1 MRQGVLIEHAL
12 RRSWRRQRQAV
23 LLASLGLL
31 LAVIVGALVYLSQA
45 ALDATTGRQ
54 LEILIAERNELEQLN
69 ESLRSEIAS
78 LRSVPR
84 LRRRAEE
91 MGFRQANTEDI
102 DYVVVDQYDPRR
114 TAVAPQIYAQQATP
128 AADYDETLAGW
139 IQQQL
144 DAFNRQADA
153 AEGE

>member
-1 MRQGVLIEHAL
+1 MRQGVLLEHAL

-128 AADYDETLAGW
+128 AAAYDETLTGW

-144 DAFNRQADA
+144 DAFNRQPDPV
-153 AEGE
+153 EGE

>member
-1 MRQGVLIEHAL
+1 VRQGVLIEHAL

>member
-1 MRQGVLIEHAL
+1 MRQGVLLEHAL
-12 RRSWRRQRQAV
+12 RRSWRRQRQAI

-69 ESLRSEIAS
+69 ESLRAEIAS

-91 MGFRQANTEDI
+91 MGFRLAKTEDV
-102 DYVVVDQYDPRR
+102 DYVVVDRFDPRR
-114 TAVAPQIYAQQATP
+114 TAVAPQTYAQQATP

-144 DAFNRQADA
+144 DAFNRQPDA

>member
-1 MRQGVLIEHAL
+1 M
-12 RRSWRRQRQAV
+12 
-23 LLASLGLL
+23 LASLGLL

-84 LRRRAEE
+84 LRQRAEE
-91 MGFRQANTEDI
+91 MGFRLAKTEDI

-114 TAVAPQIYAQQATP
+114 TAVAPQTYAQQATP

-144 DAFNRQADA
+144 DAFNRQPDA

>member
-144 DAFNRQADA
+144 DAFNRQPDA